1 MGGYIGLGA
10 FGVFL
15 MIHLIALIVTAA
27 YAPLL
32 GGELP
37 LDCIGIPAF
46 ACGGPFEGLAKALD
60 EQSIGFLDL
69 PLLAAG
75 VITLLFDI
83 LIIDYPIFQGGGE
96 IASAVWLMIRAVGWT
111 MLAGALV
118 ALGIQF
124 FGK

>member
-1 MGGYIGLGA
+1 MSGYIGIGA

-37 LDCIGIPAF
+37 LDCTGIPAF
-46 ACGGPFEGLAKALD
+46 ACDGPFEGIAKAINK
-60 EQSIGFLDL
+60 QSIGFLEL
-69 PLLAAG
+69 PLLAG
-75 VITLLFDI
+75 SVISLLFQI
-83 LIIDYPIFQGGGE
+83 LIIDYPIFEGGGE

-124 FGK
+124 FG